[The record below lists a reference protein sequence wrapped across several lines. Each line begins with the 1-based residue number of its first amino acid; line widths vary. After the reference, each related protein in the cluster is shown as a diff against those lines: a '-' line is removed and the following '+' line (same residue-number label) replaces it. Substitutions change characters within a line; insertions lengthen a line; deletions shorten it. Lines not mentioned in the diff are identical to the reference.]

1 MRYLRAFVALPV
13 LAVAAACAP
22 DAPTEPST
30 LVPDEAL
37 FARAGDRD
45 HRSSAVHQLLAEVR
59 RATVRYHDLNA
70 ARADGYVR
78 ITGCV
83 PGMGFHFAK
92 PTLVDRDFDPLQ
104 PEVLVYAPRDK
115 DKLALVAV
123 EYLSF
128 AEERPAFGGVVPF
141 EDFEHG
147 APNFALHAWIW
158 KGNPEGVFRH
168 SNPTVSCPDGGEH
181 H

>member
-1 MRYLRAFVALPV
+1 MRHLRTLIVLPALVVAV
-13 LAVAAACAP
+13 ACAP
-22 DAPTEPST
+22 DAPTKPSA
-30 LVPDEAL
+30 LAPDEPL
-37 FARAGDRD
+37 LARGDQGG
-45 HRSSAVHQLLAEVR
+45 STSAAVNQLLAEVR
-59 RATVRYHDLNA
+59 RATVRYHDLDA

-92 PTLVDRDFDPLQ
+92 PTLVDHDFDPLQ
-104 PEVLVYAPRDK
+104 PEVLVYAPRDE

-128 AEERPAFGGVVPF
+128 ADERPAFAGVVPF

-158 KGNPEGVFRH
+158 KGNPDGVFHH
-168 SNPTVSCPDGGEH
+168 SNPTVSCPNGGGH